1 MHWKKTKKW
10 MKWDFLG
17 KGDTKC
23 DRDDRK
29 KKVDSELSLRELKIL
44 TKLYQ
49 ADSILSFH
57 GYEHV
62 LLF

>member
-1 MHWKKTKKW
+1 